1 MESMST
7 RKREYSKHGESK
19 GSLRLYEQL
28 VVLLRTRSE
37 IKFLC
42 NRVSLSL
49 RACIVVELA
58 LCGAIGLK
66 EGRVVGK
73 DNTLNSSL
81 LLEAMSKI
89 YQIQLPPDELMYRLN
104 GEKRGGSIYMRN
116 VRLRVYKGLEEK
128 RICKVENR
136 SLIFNKITMN
146 DYNIRIELIN
156 YVKEYLTSGKGV
168 DYRAEALVVCLIF
181 CSAIDSIL
189 ICMTEK
195 EAVASSAHI
204 NRIKEKYITKSTC
217 GPGNEMIIYSVLGAL
232 LNS

>member
-7 RKREYSKHGESK
+7 RKREHSKHAES
-19 GSLRLYEQL
+19 SLKLYEQL

-37 IKFLC
+37 VRFLC

-73 DNTLNSSL
+73 DNALDSSL
-81 LLEAMSKI
+81 LLEAMNKI
-89 YQIQLPPDELMYRLN
+89 YQVQLPPDELMYRLN

-128 RICKVENR
+128 RICKVENSR
-136 SLIFNKITMN
+136 LIFNKITMN
-146 DYNIRIELIN
+146 NYNVRIELIN
-156 YVKEYLTSGKGV
+156 YMKEYLTSSKEV
-168 DYRAEALVVCLIF
+168 DYRAEALAVCLIF

-195 EAVASSAHI
+195 EAVASNAHI
-204 NRIKEKYITKSTC
+204 NRIKEKYMSRSACESGK
-217 GPGNEMIIYSVLGAL
+217 EMIIHSVLKAL

>member
-1 MESMST
+1 MST
-7 RKREYSKHGESK
+7 RKREHSQHIETK

-28 VVLLRTRSE
+28 VILLRTRSE

-49 RACIVVELA
+49 RACIVIELA

-73 DNTLNSSL
+73 DNTLNNSL

-89 YQIQLPPDELMYRLN
+89 YQVQLPPDELMYRLN
-104 GEKRGGSIYMRN
+104 GEKRGGSVHMKN
-116 VRLRVYKGLEEK
+116 VRLRVYKDLEER
-128 RICKVENR
+128 RICRVENKN
-136 SLIFNKITMN
+136 LIFNKITMS

-156 YVKEYLTSGKGV
+156 YIKEYLTCSKEI
-168 DYRAEALVVCLIF
+168 DYRAEALVVCLTF

-195 EAVASSAHI
+195 EAAASSAHI
-204 NRIKEKYITKSTC
+204 SRIKEKYMVKRTYGSRRET
-217 GPGNEMIIYSVLGAL
+217 IIYSVLNAL
-232 LNS
+232 LSS